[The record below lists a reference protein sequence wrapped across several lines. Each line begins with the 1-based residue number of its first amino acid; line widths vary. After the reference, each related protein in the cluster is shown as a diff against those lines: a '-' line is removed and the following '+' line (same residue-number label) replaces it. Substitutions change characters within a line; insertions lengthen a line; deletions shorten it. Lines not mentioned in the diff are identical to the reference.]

1 MADRNGY
8 FQLIAKEDGAYL
20 HIYPVTG
27 QGEQL
32 QYAEVAD
39 YLSSKGINCD
49 SIILNAAV
57 TSASENEIRVCFEK
71 VLPENEMMK
80 CQILDGG
87 MQATV
92 RFYPPSPGAAK
103 MNKEDII
110 KELKFRKIIYGIQE
124 DVIDRLVSGKEYCK
138 DYVIAKGTPMIE
150 GVEGKV
156 EYYFDTTLD
165 HKPTQLEDGSV
176 DFFHLN
182 TFCKCTK
189 GQVLAKLIPEKLG
202 KAGRNVLGEAIKPKD
217 IKRVNLSAGQN
228 VTLSEDK
235 TILTSNVN
243 GHVELS
249 GGKVSVSCILPVVN
263 VDVATGNI
271 EYDGNVQIQG
281 NVVTGFSVK
290 ASGDVEVQG
299 VVEGAEVIAGGNI
312 IVGRG
317 INGMG
322 RGRVEARGDVI
333 ARYIENAN
341 VRAGGCVQS
350 GSVLHSNVSANA
362 EVVVQGKR
370 GFIAGG
376 VVRSGSLVEA
386 KILGSQMVADTLVEV
401 GTDPSLKERY
411 EFLKKRLEET
421 KKSIAS
427 TEPVILAVGKR
438 IGRGEKL
445 PPDQLKKMKLL
456 SQNLLKQKDQIR
468 NDTIELTELDILFEK
483 ETEATVKVTGV
494 AYPGTR
500 IVIADVSLG
509 LKKEYQYCRFKKQGA
524 DITMVAID

>member
-1 MADRNGY
+1 MADRNGF
-8 FQLIAKEDGAYL
+8 FQLIAKEDGAFL
-20 HIYPVTG
+20 HVYPAIG
-27 QGEQL
+27 NGEHL
-32 QYAEVAD
+32 KYAEVAD
-39 YLSSKGINCD
+39 YLSGKGINCD

-57 TSASENEIRVCFEK
+57 TSESENEIKVSFSP
-71 VLPENEMMK
+71 VLPENEAMR
-80 CQILDGG
+80 CQILENG
-87 MQATV
+87 MKAVV

-103 MNKEDII
+103 LNKEDII
-110 KELKFRKIIYGIQE
+110 KELKFRKIIYGVHE
-124 DVIDRLVSGKEYCK
+124 NVINSLVVKKEYCK
-138 DYVIAKGTPMIE
+138 DYVIASGTPMVE
-150 GVEGKV
+150 GVEGKI
-156 EYYFDTTLD
+156 EYFFDTTLD
-165 HKPTQLEDGSV
+165 RKPAQLEDGSV
-176 DFFHLN
+176 DFFNLN

-189 GQVLAKLIPEKLG
+189 GQILAKLTPEKQG
-202 KAGRNVLGEAIKPKD
+202 KPGRTVSGEVIRPRE
-217 IKRVNLSAGQN
+217 IKRLNLAAGPN

-235 TILTSNVN
+235 MMLTANVN
-243 GHVELS
+243 GHVELD
-249 GGKVSVSCILPVVN
+249 GGRVSVSCILPVVN

-271 EYDGNVQIQG
+271 DYDGNVQVQG

-290 ASGDVEVQG
+290 ATGDVEVQG
-299 VVEGAEVIAGGNI
+299 VVEGAEVIAGGNV

-322 RGRVEARGDVI
+322 RGRVEAGGNVI

-341 VRAGGCVQS
+341 VHAGGLIQS
-350 GSVLHSNVSANA
+350 GSVLHSNISAKS

-376 VVRSGSLVEA
+376 VVRSSSMVEA
-386 KILGSQMVADTLVEV
+386 KILGSQMGVDTLVEV

-411 EFLKKRLEET
+411 EFLKKRLVET
-421 KKSIAS
+421 KKSIAA
-427 TEPVILAVGKR
+427 TEPVIMAVGKR

-445 PPDQLKKMKLL
+445 PVDQLKNMKLL

-468 NDTIELTELDILFEK
+468 NDTIEITELDILFEK

-500 IVIADVSLG
+500 IAIADVSLG

-524 DITMVAID
+524 DVVMVAID